1 MAENTKMPPNQDQRQ
16 RTPQA
21 DPNKSQKPG
30 GPGSSAGDPD
40 RSRQG
45 SNVPAKP
52 GQGQGQGQDMDP
64 DRNRT
69 QKPMPGSDKD
79 GSMGDGEMG
88 VDDLD
93 QEDEATAP
101 TRRPGRDEQ
110 P

>member
-30 GPGSSAGDPD
+30 GPGSSAGNPD

-45 SNVPAKP
+45 SNIPAKP

-79 GSMGDGEMG
+79 GEMAI
-88 VDDLD
+88 DDLD
-93 QEDEATAP
+93 DDDATAP
-101 TRRPGRDEQ
+101 NQRPRRDEQ